1 MSDSLTEAP
10 DRDAAPAPPKGAPA
24 SFRTSRADL
33 LLLSLGHAVTDIYSN
48 FLPGLIVFI
57 QQNLALSNTLVGV
70 LATVVSLSGSMT
82 QILFGYLA
90 DRVQRAWFLVLGPL
104 AAAFFMSLI
113 GGAHSLFL
121 LILLLAL
128 GGCGVSCFHPQ
139 AAVAAGSGDKRRRGL
154 DLAIFVTAGSAGY
167 SLGPLAATAAAQRF
181 GLSGM
186 WVVALPGLLMA
197 LVLRRTVYSRVSGRA
212 GERENGRVGERR
224 NGRVGERENGR
235 VGERENGRVGEREN
249 GRVGER
255 ENGRVGEWES
265 GRPAS
270 AAGAGPDASSSPTP
284 PLPHSPI
291 PSAPPTGAGPDA
303 ASAPTPPLSHSPTPC
318 APPAAVGQHS
328 STPAL
333 QHSNTPVR
341 RAILALWAIVSLRS
355 AVNIGLVNF
364 MPLFLKERGHTPS
377 YGSAAVSAFLF
388 AGAVGGM
395 VGGSLSDRWGRR
407 RVLAASLAFSSPL
420 LLALPMVPERAFL
433 GVLIAAGLVLSASA
447 AVNVA
452 MAQEIAPAR
461 QGTASAMVQGCAF
474 GTGGLLAVLAG
485 ALADRTSIGMV
496 YQALAL
502 LPLLALPV
510 AFLLPETV
518 GTRRRP

>member
-270 AAGAGPDASSSPTP
+270 AAGAGPDA
-284 PLPHSPI
+284 
-291 PSAPPTGAGPDA
+291 